1 MSKRLRKVVHLQVYD
16 FEKNPS
22 AYALKSNKNQF
33 GYIYRSEFYYGKDK
47 IFSREYDNVTA
58 KTFYWSLLRINIDQ
72 LKSLRKKVDKLLD
85 RGFAY
90 DNDYGEEIN
99 VNVSGGSTIK
109 YCGNNSKDFF
119 QKVLELKR

>member
-47 IFSREYDNVTA
+47 IFAREYDNVS
-58 KTFYWSLLRINIDQ
+58 KNKIYWSLLNANVDQ

-90 DNDYGEEIN
+90 DSDVGPEVN
-99 VNVSGGSTIK
+99 VNISGGSTIK
-109 YCGNNSKDFF
+109 YNGDNTKDFF